1 MDSDMAQN
9 AEVMSNSERTTDLDA
24 ENDKVS
30 MAGTI
35 IGMLAYIFLVVPI
48 LTFTIVAVLNLSGVY
63 VMAVAI
69 AFVITGLYVTE
80 KFACLN
86 T

>member
-1 MDSDMAQN
+1 MTHN
-9 AEVMSNSERTTDLDA
+9 AEVIYNPERKTALNT
-24 ENDKVS
+24 ETYKVGIAS
-30 MAGTI
+30 TI
-35 IGMLAYIFLVVPI
+35 IGMFAYIFFVVPI
-48 LTFTIVAVLNLSGVY
+48 LTLTIVGVMNLSDGY
-63 VMAVAI
+63 GIAVAI